1 MCPCQESNLGRSRTG
16 GVLDHRAAGALRV
29 EPVGI
34 EPTTSW
40 VQTRRSPELSYGP
53 VCARRESNPDLRLVV
68 PVLDRSSS
76 TRMCRP
82 LESNQDVP
90 LFRRPPGPP
99 RPGRRTP
106 LRSVRGSNPSR
117 WRDKPLASPEAQR
130 TRDCVGD
137 WRESNSR
144 RATTLAGS
152 QPADGPFVVSRHE
165 AGEVGAEGIEPPS
178 RGNRPRALPLDDA
191 PVVSQGGRD

>member
-1 MCPCQESNLGRSRTG
+1 MPL
-16 GVLDHRAAGALRV
+16 
-29 EPVGI
+29 PGI
-34 EPTTSW
+34 EP
-40 VQTRRSPELSYGP
+40 GP
-53 VCARRESNPDLRLVV
+53 LPYRGSARPPSCGGAACRTGRHRTDNLLGANQANPDLRLVV

-82 LESNQDVP
+82 QEPNQDVP
-90 LFRRPPGPP
+90 LFRRLPGPP

-130 TRDCVGD
+130 TRHCKGD